1 MRILLEVMDGAAA
14 GKAVVLEPHQKCR
27 VGRGEAADLVIAN
40 DGLLSRIHFVVEC
53 DQASCRVRD
62 LNSTNGTYVNGA
74 RTTEAEVG
82 SQDLVMAGSTSFNL
96 RTVPEKDIVP
106 EKEAVPLASDA
117 AVSPEPAP
125 AGKNAGKST
134 LLAMKPFN
142 PAQSSPPKSSKE

>member
-1 MRILLEVMDGAAA
+1 MRVILEVVDGAAA
-14 GKAVVLEPHQKCR
+14 GKAVVLEPNQKCR

-40 DGLLSRIHFVVEC
+40 DGLLSRMHFVVEC

-82 SQDLVMAGSTSFNL
+82 AQDLVMAGSTSFNL
-96 RTVPEKDIVP
+96 RAVPEEEPVP
-106 EKEAVPLASDA
+106 PVSGP

-125 AGKNAGKST
+125 AAKNAGMST
-134 LLAMKPFN
+134 LLAMKPYN
-142 PAQSSPPKSSKE
+142 PPESSPPESSKK